1 MSVEA
6 QSAPAPAIPS
16 DPAPA
21 NPYDAV
27 PYSVCAF
34 PQTRPDRLATTAMLF
49 GMQPAPPDRCRVL
62 ELGCASGGNLIP
74 MALGAPGSQF
84 VGIDLSQRQI
94 EEGQTITRELGLA
107 NLELHTASILDIH
120 RQWGL
125 FDYILVH
132 GVYSWVP
139 PEVQEKILSICNEN
153 LAPQGVAYIS
163 YNAYPGWHARGAVR
177 EMLWYHTRH
186 MTDPV
191 QRIRAARG
199 MMQFLAASTVED
211 KSPATAGGGYGLLMR
226 QELALL
232 KQVPDTYLLH
242 EHLEEYNEPLYFH
255 QFAQRAAEKGLQY
268 LGEAHIGSMVAGKFG
283 PEIEKTLRQISPDLL
298 HMEQYM
304 DFLRN
309 RMFRQTLLCHEGIK
323 LDYAL
328 KPEIVKGLYIA
339 SSAKPTSAEPDFAG
353 DKPEQFRGP
362 GQATLTTRDPL
373 MKAAMICLAE
383 SWPMPIR
390 FDELVAASKSR
401 LESATSG
408 AETNA
413 TSIEG
418 LPTRILNCFTS
429 GLIELSMSPPCFT
442 TKISEKPVASPYA
455 RLRAKTDEKLVNYRL
470 EPLLMRD
477 PSRLILRH
485 LDGEHD
491 MAALVAILV
500 QWLKTQPL
508 PANAQPNLDG
518 LDERAT
524 RYLQILLAAFAR
536 GALLSA

>member
-1 MSVEA
+1 MTVETE
-6 QSAPAPAIPS
+6 SAPAAAPS
-16 DPAPA
+16 EPAPV

-34 PQTRPDRLATTAMLF
+34 PQTRPDRLATMAMLF
-49 GMQPAPPDRCRVL
+49 GMQPAPADRCRVL

-74 MALGAPGSQF
+74 MALGAPESQF
-84 VGIDLSQRQI
+84 VGLDLSQRQI
-94 EEGQTITRELGLA
+94 EEGQAITRELGLA
-107 NLELHTASILDIH
+107 NLELHTASILDVH
-120 RQWGL
+120 REWGL

-139 PEVQEKILSICNEN
+139 PEVQDKILAICKEN
-153 LAPQGVAYIS
+153 LAPQGVAYVS

-177 EMLWYHTRH
+177 EMLWYHTRR

-211 KSPATAGGGYGLLMR
+211 KSPIPAGGEYGLLLR

-255 QFAQRAAEKGLQY
+255 QFAQRAADKGLQY
-268 LGEAHIGSMVAGKFG
+268 LGEAQIGSMVASKFG

-309 RMFRQTLLCHEGIK
+309 RMFRQTLLCHEGVK

-328 KPEIVKGLYIA
+328 KPEVVKDLYIA
-339 SSAKPTSAEPDFAG
+339 SVAKPVSPEPDLSS
-353 DKPEQFRGP
+353 DKPAQFRGP

-373 MKAAMICLAE
+373 MKAAMVCLAE
-383 SWPMPIR
+383 SWPMPMR
-390 FDELVAASKSR
+390 FEELLAAAKSR
-401 LESATSG
+401 LEGATGGVEIG
-408 AETNA
+408 AA
-413 TSIEG
+413 SVDG
-418 LPTRILNCFTS
+418 LPTRILNCFAS
-429 GLIELSMSPPCFT
+429 GLIEFSMSPPCFT
-442 TKISEKPVASPYA
+442 NKISEKPVASPYA
-455 RLRAKTDEKLVNYRL
+455 RLRARTDEKLANYRL

-485 LDGEHD
+485 LNGEHD

-500 QWLKTQPL
+500 QWLKAQPL
-508 PANAQPNLDG
+508 PTNGQPNLDG
-518 LDERAT
+518 LEERAE
-524 RYLQILLAAFAR
+524 RYLQVLLKAFAR